1 MLSWYKRNAH
11 TVVKCHTQLLKS
23 KKKPLPGSEVK
34 MPSDMELERK
44 IVLFKKSDI
53 SDTFYTVCLL
63 WSFK

>member
-23 KKKPLPGSEVK
+23 KKPLPGSEVK